1 MQKVDFCKTLSYI
14 VLMASPCEQATE
26 PELSTLSDA
35 ISHISFIDLSV
46 LMHGSENDDTVAYV
60 VVPDSSQMHVR
71 AQVQMLSHGSL
82 NLCLEITSTA
92 ICDEKK

>member
-1 MQKVDFCKTLSYI
+1 
-14 VLMASPCEQATE
+14 
-26 PELSTLSDA
+26 
-35 ISHISFIDLSV
+35 
-46 LMHGSENDDTVAYV
+46 MHGSENDDTVAYV

-92 ICDEKK
+92 ICDEKNEGKKLGSILQHLDHALRGDVLVISATGALIVNQILNFNN